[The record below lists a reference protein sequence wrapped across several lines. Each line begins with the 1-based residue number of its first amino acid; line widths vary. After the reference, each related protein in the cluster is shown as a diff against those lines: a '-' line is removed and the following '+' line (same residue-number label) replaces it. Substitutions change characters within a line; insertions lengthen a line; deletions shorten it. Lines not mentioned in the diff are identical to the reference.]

1 MSYSDFER
9 SQMLAMKAEEE
20 KDLDCIKCPQCQSQW
35 FEQVPVSRYQNQRQV
50 VIGQPVP
57 AKPGSVPYILLRCIH
72 CQNLVEPRVSRTV
85 RDLAAQD
92 YDHFLDT
99 LEGKFDARTTEKEEK
114 QEEQLEEDGIQSQEL

>member
-9 SQMLAMKAEEE
+9 SQAMAMKAEQE
-20 KDLDCIKCPQCQSQW
+20 KDLDCIKCPQCSGQW
-35 FEQVPVSRYQNQRQV
+35 FEQVPISRYQNQRQV

-57 AKPGSVPYILLRCIH
+57 AKPGSVPYILLRCVH

-99 LEGKFDARTTEKEEK
+99 IEGKLDSRKKKEEK
-114 QEEQLEEDGIQSQEL
+114 PAVEEESDGIQSQEL